1 VRARM
6 VTSNEDGMV
15 LLGERSFWSE
25 SIFAAWHSGSAYEL
39 KAWRQEL

>member
-1 VRARM
+1 
-6 VTSNEDGMV
+6 MV

-25 SIFAAWHSGSAYEL
+25 SIFAAWHSRSAYEL